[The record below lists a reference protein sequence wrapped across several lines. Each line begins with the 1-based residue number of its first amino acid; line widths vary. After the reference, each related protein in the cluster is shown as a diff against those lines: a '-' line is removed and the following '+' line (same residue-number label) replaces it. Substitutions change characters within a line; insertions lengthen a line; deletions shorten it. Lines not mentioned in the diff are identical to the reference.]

1 MEGVTGQYLVDC
13 EIVKPKNPQATDDQI
28 AEKLWKASAKLVGLD
43 C

>member
-1 MEGVTGQYLVDC
+1 MTGQYLVDC

-28 AEKLWKASAKLVGLD
+28 AEKLWKASAKLVGRD